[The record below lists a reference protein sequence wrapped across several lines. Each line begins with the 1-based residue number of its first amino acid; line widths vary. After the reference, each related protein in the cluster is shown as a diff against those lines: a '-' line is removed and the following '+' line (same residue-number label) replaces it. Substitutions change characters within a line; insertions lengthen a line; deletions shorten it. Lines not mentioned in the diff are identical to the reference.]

1 MKTIKRL
8 LSYMTYGKISF
19 IIGFVLLILAMSA
32 DLTAPL
38 IAQDLIDNVITPAA
52 ETSILNQTLL
62 IRLLLTYGGL
72 MIATAILRFISSLML
87 TKAANG
93 IVKVIRDQAYE
104 HLQKLPIRFFDD
116 LPAGKVVARITND
129 TEVLRQQFYVTT
141 IGNVLLN
148 VVYLIGTYV
157 AIVRLHRGI
166 GIALL
171 FILPLMTLWYRF
183 YSKRATALSRSE
195 RELNSEMNAKINE
208 SVQGMTIIQSFQQ
221 EDKIRA
227 EFQDVNDQWFETQR
241 KYILLDS
248 VAQFPL
254 GALLRELALFFV
266 ALYFSTQFLNGV
278 LGVSVG
284 TLYVLVD
291 YTTRIF
297 MPIQMIIMQ
306 MSFVQQAIASGERV
320 FELLDTEPE
329 REPAAELSIEKG
341 AVAFEHIN
349 FGYTEDKKVLKNID
363 FKAQP
368 GETVALVGH
377 TGSGK
382 SSIMNLLFR
391 FYDSKEGQILID
403 GQNIQFYTRQSVRD
417 NMGIVLQDPFLFTG
431 TLLSNITLNDPKISR
446 ERAKAALIEVG
457 GASLLKQMKNG
468 LDEIVV
474 EKGSTLSSGQR
485 QLISFARALAFD
497 PKILILDEATS
508 SIDTETEQIIQNAM
522 EVLKTGRTTFI
533 IAHRLSTIQHAD
545 QIIVLADGEIAEQGN
560 HTSLLKANG
569 IYSEMY
575 YMQKEGIAPQTV

>member
-38 IAQDLIDNVITPAA
+38 IAQDLIDHVITPAA

-254 GALLRELALFFV
+254 GALLRELALFLV

-431 TLLSNITLNDPKISR
+431 TLLSNITLDDPKISR

>member
-1 MKTIKRL
+1 MKIIKRL
-8 LSYMTYGKISF
+8 LSYMKYGKWYF
-19 IIGFVLLILAMSA
+19 IIGFLLLIFAVST

-38 IAQDLIDNVITPAA
+38 VAQRLIDEVITPAA
-52 ETSILNQTLL
+52 ETDHFNQSLL
-62 IRLLLTYGGL
+62 TRLLLMYGGL
-72 MIATAILRFISSLML
+72 MIVTTIFRFISSLL
-87 TKAANG
+87 LNQAANG

-104 HLQKLPIRFFDD
+104 HLQKLPIRYFDD

-141 IGNVLLN
+141 IGNILLN
-148 VVYLIGTYV
+148 AVYLIGTYI
-157 AIVRLHRGI
+157 AIARLHQGLGLI
-166 GIALL
+166 LL
-171 FILPLMTLWYRF
+171 VLIPLMSIWYKF
-183 YSKRATALSRSE
+183 YSGRASVLSRSE

-221 EDKIRA
+221 EGKMRD
-227 EFQDVNDQWFETQR
+227 EFELINEQWFETQR
-241 KYILLDS
+241 KYVLLDS
-248 VAQFPL
+248 MAQFPL
-254 GALLRELALFFV
+254 GALLRHIALLF
-266 ALYFSTQFLNGV
+266 LTIYFSTQFLGGT

-284 TLYVLVD
+284 MLFVLVD

-297 MPIQMIIMQ
+297 MPIQNIIMQ

-320 FELLDTEPE
+320 FELMDSQAETEKNE
-329 REPAAELSIEKG
+329 ALAVATGE
-341 AVAFEHIN
+341 VAFEHVY

-363 FKAQP
+363 FTADP
-368 GETVALVGH
+368 GQTIALVGH

-391 FYDSKEGQILID
+391 FYDADEGQIKID
-403 GQNIQFYTRQSVRD
+403 GQNIKDYSRQSVR
-417 NMGIVLQDPFLFTG
+417 NEMGIVLQDPFLFSG
-431 TLLSNITLNDPKISR
+431 TLLSNITLDNPAISR
-446 ERAKAALIEVG
+446 EKATAALIEVG
-457 GASLLKQMKNG
+457 GESLLKQMKNG

-522 EVLKTGRTTFI
+522 DVLKTGRTTFI

-545 QIIVLADGEIAEQGN
+545 QILVLADGEIVEHGN
-560 HTSLLKANG
+560 HTSLLKNDG
-569 IYSEMY
+569 IYAEMY
-575 YMQKEGIAPQTV
+575 HMQKEGLTTQLA

>member
-32 DLTAPL
+32 DLTAPI

-52 ETSILNQTLL
+52 ETSILNQTLM
-62 IRLLLTYGGL
+62 IQLLLTYGGL

-87 TKAANG
+87 TKAANR

-221 EDKIRA
+221 EDKIRG
-227 EFQDVNDQWFETQR
+227 EFQEVNDQWFETQR

-329 REPAAELSIEKG
+329 SEPAEELSIEMG

-349 FGYTEDKKVLKNID
+349 FGYTEDKKVLKNIN
-363 FKAQP
+363 FTAQP

-382 SSIMNLLFR
+382 SSIMNILFR
-391 FYDSKEGQILID
+391 FYDSKEGQVLID
-403 GQNIQFYTRQSVRD
+403 GQNIQSYTRQSVRD
-417 NMGIVLQDPFLFTG
+417 KMGIVLQDPFLFTG
-431 TLLSNITLNDPKISR
+431 TLLSNITLDDPKISR
-446 ERAKAALIEVG
+446 KRAKAALIEVG

-468 LDEIVV
+468 LDEKIV

-545 QIIVLADGEIAEQGN
+545 QIIVLADGEIVEQGN
-560 HTSLLKANG
+560 HASLLKTNG

-575 YMQKEGIAPQTV
+575 YMQKEGIAPQTS